1 MAQISGG
8 YMKTPVNRRTLKQ
21 HMTYNWWKYILF
33 LVIGIFG
40 VDLLYTVTAPRIP
53 DDKKVDLYISGYVDT
68 EKLEEYTEK
77 VRSEEMPWL
86 EKIQQVTLYTD
97 DQYGP
102 MQLMTYI
109 AAGEGDI
116 YLLPR
121 ENFLSLSSEGAF
133 IPLENDPEL
142 MQILSSID
150 LQRGWRK
157 NTETGENHLYGIPQD
172 KLPGLIQY
180 AYCSNGF
187 LSVHFTNKNE
197 ENALAFLR
205 ILCRDMLQGG
215 NAERPDGNP

>member
-1 MAQISGG
+1 
-8 YMKTPVNRRTLKQ
+8 MKTPVNRRTLRQ

-33 LVIGIFG
+33 LVIGVFG
-40 VDLLYTVTAPRIP
+40 VDLLYTVTTPRIP
-53 DDKKVDLYISGYVDT
+53 DDRKVDFYISGYVDT
-68 EKLEEYTEK
+68 EKLDVYTERI
-77 VRSEEMPWL
+77 RSEEMPWL

-142 MQILSSID
+142 MEILKDVD

-157 NTETGENHLYGIPQD
+157 NTETGENHLCGIPQS
-172 KLPGLIQY
+172 KVPGLGEY
-180 AYCSNGF
+180 AYATDGYLCVLASGG
-187 LSVHFTNKNE
+187 NE
-197 ENALAFLR
+197 ENALKFLR
-205 ILCRDMLQGG
+205 ILCRDMM
-215 NAERPDGNP
+215 ERKEPVTGRE

>member
-1 MAQISGG
+1 
-8 YMKTPVNRRTLKQ
+8 MKTPVNRRTLKQ
-21 HMTYNWWKYILF
+21 HLTYNWWKYVLF
-33 LVIGIFG
+33 LLIGVFG
-40 VDLLYTVTAPRIP
+40 VDLLYTVTTPRIP
-53 DDKKVDLYISGYVDT
+53 DDRKVDFYISGYVDT
-68 EKLEEYTEK
+68 EKLDVYTERI
-77 VRSEEMPWL
+77 RSEEMPWL

-142 MQILSSID
+142 MEILKDVD

-172 KLPGLIQY
+172 TVCI
-180 AYCSNGF
+180 
-187 LSVHFTNKNE
+187 
-197 ENALAFLR
+197 LR
-205 ILCRDMLQGG
+205 
-215 NAERPDGNP
+215 